1 MNTYIG
7 WKWWVP
13 ITRNLIAPPNTA
25 LELKQSLW
33 ARPKS
38 ISPATHIARGAEI
51 HTRSLPTLKC
61 SHSPGYHAQVTP
73 PYIWDLLY

>member
-1 MNTYIG
+1 M
-7 WKWWVP
+7 VP

-25 LELKQSLW
+25 HGLKQSLW

-51 HTRSLPTLKC
+51 RTRSLHPLKC
-61 SHSPGYHAQVTP
+61 SHPPDYHAQVDP
-73 PYIWDLLY
+73 PYSWAFLEFH

>member
-7 WKWWVP
+7 WKWWVR

-51 HTRSLPTLKC
+51 RTRSLHPLVYLR
-61 SHSPGYHAQVTP
+61 PPDYHAQ
-73 PYIWDLLY
+73 IQ

>member
-7 WKWWVP
+7 WKWWIP

-25 LELKQSLW
+25 LGLKQSLW

-51 HTRSLPTLKC
+51 RTCSLKC
-61 SHSPGYHAQVTP
+61 SHPPDYHAQVDP
-73 PYIWDLLY
+73 PYIWAFLEFH